1 MNSYD
6 HSHSSSLAPL
16 RSVSLRTRPRPVT
29 ASGLPLSH
37 DGSCQTRYA
46 RSRLSLGPERES
58 DIVDWRSSFVS
69 TYEVAEPALAP
80 SHELYRSSTDA
91 DAEAA
96 FMPHG
101 RRPHQRRAS
110 HLGQTLRNSFNDM
123 RSLGRRLSLSVR
135 GRSTRQK
142 EEMQDSKW
150 PHFQLLRPE
159 DKMMDFHEAVSSKP
173 RPRPWRRTP
182 STRRRPSL
190 PLLSFNNA
198 DPWHTSALDRVD
210 VRDLPPDPALPRSR
224 GQPVLTDL
232 VYGGAGARA
241 AAAAHNELYDAART
255 TPLPPYEAT
264 ERKFS
269 PIRDSESGIGISL
282 EARSR
287 TSSVA
292 SVPKQSFRDPTVVL
306 VIELQEA
313 IFKLLD
319 IDALRRA
326 SLVSHRWRQVCES
339 QAVWREVFLRKY
351 AVQQASSF
359 LRSRRAPGLGRNVPG
374 QDYKKLAKIR
384 TLIDQRWERGEA
396 AAIYLNGHRDSV
408 YCVQFDEHKIITGS
422 RDNTIRIWDAHTYQC
437 IKKLGPPN
445 NPREGPMMEKAAVEP
460 SGVVP
465 FFKADVSSP
474 DLVAGPLPHWHQASV
489 LCLQYDD
496 EILVTGSSDFTCLV
510 WSIKD
515 NYLPVL
521 RLIGHQAGV
530 LDVCIDARHIIT
542 CSKDTTIKVWNRSTG
557 ELLRTLRGHK
567 GPVNAVQVRGKLLA
581 SASGDGMS
589 KLWRVEDGV
598 CIKEFQSKDRGL
610 ACIEF
615 SEDGRTIFAGGN
627 DKVIYEYDT
636 VTGRRV
642 RELKGHTDLVRSLH
656 LDWGNSRII
665 SGSYDHS
672 IKVWDAREGETADD
686 GGLKIN
692 FQGWTSS
699 WMLAAKSNYRK
710 IVCTSQDGRV
720 VIIDFGYGIEGVEAV
735 EA

>member
-1 MNSYD
+1 MNAYD
-6 HSHSSSLAPL
+6 SHSSLAPL
-16 RSVSLRTRPRPVT
+16 RSVSLRNRRRPVT
-29 ASGLPLSH
+29 ASAPGHEGPSLA
-37 DGSCQTRYA
+37 RYA
-46 RSRLSLGPERES
+46 RSRLSLGPEHDY
-58 DIVDWRSSFVS
+58 DILDWRRSFVS
-69 TYEVAEPALAP
+69 TREFYEAAAP
-80 SHELYRSSTDA
+80 SPAESHTLYHSSTEGSA
-91 DAEAA
+91 H
-96 FMPHG
+96 FLSHS
-101 RRPHQRRAS
+101 RPHQRRPS
-110 HLGQTLRNSFNDM
+110 YLSLTLRNSFNDM
-123 RSLGRRLSLSVR
+123 CSLGRRLSLTVR

-142 EEMQDSKW
+142 DDGCDSKW
-150 PHFQLLRPE
+150 SHFQLFKPD
-159 DKMMDFHEAVSSKP
+159 DKMMDLHEAVSSKP
-173 RPRPWRRTP
+173 KAKPWRRTP

-190 PLLSFNNA
+190 PLNFNSA
-198 DPWHTSALDRVD
+198 DPWQTSALDRPDARD
-210 VRDLPPDPALPRSR
+210 VPPDTPLPRNR

-232 VYGGAGARA
+232 VFGGAGARA
-241 AAAAHNELYDAART
+241 AAAAHNELYDATRT
-255 TPLPPYEAT
+255 PPLPLYEPS
-264 ERKFS
+264 EPKFS
-269 PIRDSESGIGISL
+269 PSRDSESGIGISL

-287 TSSVA
+287 TSSVV
-292 SVPKQSFRDPTVVL
+292 SVPKRSLRDPTAVL
-306 VIELQEA
+306 VTELQES

-319 IDALRRA
+319 IDSLRRA
-326 SLVSHRWRQVCES
+326 SLVSHRWRQICES

-351 AVQQASSF
+351 AAGQANPF

-374 QDYKKLAKIR
+374 QDYRKLSKIR
-384 TLIDQRWERGEA
+384 TLIDRRWERGEA
-396 AAIYLNGHRDSV
+396 AAIYLNGHKDSV
-408 YCVQFDEHKIITGS
+408 YCVQFDDHKIITGS

-445 NPREGPMMEKAAVEP
+445 NPRERHIFERAAVEP

-474 DLVAGPLPHWHQASV
+474 DLAAGPLPHWHQASV

-515 NYLPVL
+515 NYLPVF
-521 RLIGHQAGV
+521 RLCGHQAGV
-530 LDVCIDARHIIT
+530 LDVCIDARYIIT
-542 CSKDTTIKVWNRSTG
+542 CSKDTTIKVWERSSG
-557 ELLRTLRGHK
+557 ELIRTLTGHK
-567 GPVNAVQVRGKLLA
+567 GPVNAVQVRGNLLA

-589 KLWRVEDGV
+589 KLWRLEDGV

-642 RELKGHTDLVRSLH
+642 REMKGHSDLVRSLH
-656 LDWGNSRII
+656 LDSANSRII

-672 IKVWDAREGETADD
+672 IKVWDARQGETAED

-699 WMLAAKSNYRK
+699 WMLSAKSNYRK